1 MDRSAGLWRIT
12 RTVSSRWAK
21 ATKGQSRVDEHG
33 EERRVC
39 RKFEGAS
46 EVMIC
51 GYGVW
56 DLLHTQQQG
65 APTAESG
72 SAERLRGSRVCGH
85 CLRDLQLDVGEPHG
99 ADPPHQKP
107 QGVVGLPER
116 RQAHHLLRAH
126 GRAVRQPEPS
136 RRSPRGPAS
145 IPPAVALLCK
155 ADGAQRMS
163 VARKRRT
170 RPRVGM
176 DMNPTP
182 TVTCC
187 ATTWRPA
194 SAAWSA

>member
-1 MDRSAGLWRIT
+1 
-12 RTVSSRWAK
+12 
-21 ATKGQSRVDEHG
+21 
-33 EERRVC
+33 VC

-126 GRAVRQPEPS
+126 GRAGGSTTRTLKKIAARAGVD
-136 RRSPRGPAS
+136 PAS
-145 IPPAVALLCK
+145 
-155 ADGAQRMS
+155 GS
-163 VARKRRT
+163 
-170 RPRVGM
+170 
-176 DMNPTP
+176 
-182 TVTCC
+182 
-187 ATTWRPA
+187 A
-194 SAAWSA
+194 SM